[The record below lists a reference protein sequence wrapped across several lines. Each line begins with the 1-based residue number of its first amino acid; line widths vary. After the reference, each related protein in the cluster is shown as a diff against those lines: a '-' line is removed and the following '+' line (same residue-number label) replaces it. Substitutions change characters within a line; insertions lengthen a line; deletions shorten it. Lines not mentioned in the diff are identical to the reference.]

1 MYVKRNRRPFCAHES
16 GEVCDHLF
24 LLIRAAQK
32 SLVRNRGKS
41 AEELG
46 LGEVIRF
53 ARGRGGLAPR
63 EIERISG

>member
-1 MYVKRNRRPFCAHES
+1 MSNAIDGRSARTK
-16 GEVCDHLF
+16 
-24 LLIRAAQK
+24 AARFAITSSYSFVRHKK